1 MTSNSRPI
9 PHSSS
14 QVSLVNTVWTIRSIV
29 LLLSFFAFFSS
40 LAVSR
45 QVFEAVPHLE
55 DEVAYLFQAK
65 IFARGQAVAPLEFP
79 QSAYWQPFVIDH
91 ETGVR
96 FGKYPPAWPMALAG
110 GVLLG
115 LPAFVNAALAA
126 LTVAITYRLGRDTFN
141 RETGLMAAALI
152 AFSPMALLL
161 NGTLMAHTAALCWAT
176 LFMWA
181 YLRMTCT
188 RGGASLRWAAVSGAS
203 LGLLVAT
210 RPLSAAAVAL
220 PFILWSGIA
229 VLKAASRSR
238 ATNLRAVLTPLLVL
252 SFFALLLSALV
263 PLYNAATTGDPR
275 ANLYTM
281 VPNWEYDKVGFGPD
295 VGRNG
300 HTLTKGVQFARY
312 DLSLAAA
319 DLFGWQLSGWT
330 DMLTAWVNGVAPPGM
345 IEGAYWPVL
354 GISWLL
360 LPFGLIAGFRREWA
374 VVWVIGGALWVLL
387 VGTLRFDGAKF
398 EGIELWALGGVV
410 WACLPLI
417 AASGQRSEASGQRPA
432 ASGQEPVDNEREQR
446 ANSQELT
453 ANSQQPT
460 ALWTWLLFGAL
471 FCLIAA
477 HTAYWIG
484 AQRYSARYYAEG
496 LSAAAVLAALGL
508 AWLMQRGGAWRW
520 IVPGALVLA
529 LAWSYFGYSI
539 PRVSALRGYNRVTRE
554 VIDGVL
560 ARRDGDRPVLVIV
573 NGVDARW
580 RTRAALW
587 TLGSPFLDGEVETV
601 LAHDERARD
610 SILARLPG
618 RQVIEMGADIHDVW
632 FMDTCDADG
641 CELANPPVNPTLLTP
656 AAAP

>member
-1 MTSNSRPI
+1 M
-9 PHSSS
+9 
-14 QVSLVNTVWTIRSIV
+14 IRAIV
-29 LLLSFFAFFSS
+29 LLMAFFAFFSS

-65 IFARGQAVAPLEFP
+65 VFARGQAVAPLEFP
-79 QSAYWQPFVIDH
+79 QSAYWQPFVIEH
-91 ETGVR
+91 ESGAR
-96 FGKYPPAWPMALAG
+96 FGKYPPAWPMALVG

-126 LTVAITYRLGRDTFN
+126 LTVVLTYRLGRDAFN
-141 RETGLMAAALI
+141 RETGVIAAALT

-161 NGTLMAHTAALCWAT
+161 NGTLMAHTVALCWAT

-181 YLRMTCT
+181 YLRMT
-188 RGGASLRWAAVSGAS
+188 RSKGGLALRWGAVSGAA

-210 RPLSAAAVAL
+210 RPLSAVAVAL
-220 PFILWSGIA
+220 PFIIWSGIA
-229 VLKAASRSR
+229 VLKTVIASRS
-238 ATNLRAVLTPLLVL
+238 ALRAVLTPLLVL
-252 SFFALLLSALV
+252 SLFALLLSALV
-263 PLYNAATTGDPR
+263 PLYNAAATGDPR
-275 ANLYTM
+275 ANLYTI
-281 VPNWEYDKVGFGPD
+281 VPGWEYDKVGFGPD

-330 DMLTAWVNGVAPPGM
+330 EMLTAWVNGVAPPGM

-360 LPFGLIAGFRREWA
+360 MPLGVVAGFRREWS

-387 VGTLRFDGAKF
+387 VGTLYFDGSKF
-398 EGIELWALGGVV
+398 QGIELWALAGVV

-417 AASGQRSEASGQRPA
+417 AISRQRSA
-432 ASGQEPVDNEREQR
+432 ASGQQS
-446 ANSQELT
+446 A
-453 ANSQQPT
+453 
-460 ALWTWLLFGAL
+460 ALWTWLLFAVL
-471 FCLIAA
+471 FCMIAA

-496 LSAAAVLAALGL
+496 LSAAAVLSALGL
-508 AWLMQRGGAWRW
+508 AWLMRRGGVWRW
-520 IVPGALVLA
+520 VVPAGLAFALT
-529 LAWSYFGYSI
+529 WSYFGYSI

-560 ARRDGDRPVLVIV
+560 ARQDGDRPVLVLV
-573 NGVDARW
+573 NGFDARW

-587 TLGSPFLDGEVETV
+587 TLGSPFLDGEIETA
-601 LAHDERARD
+601 LAQDERARD

-618 RQVIEMGADIHDVW
+618 RQVIEMGADVHDVW

-641 CELANPPVNPTLLTP
+641 CDLANPPVNPTLLTP
-656 AAAP
+656 ADAP